1 MLQYHFY
8 DENGEIPIE
17 KIASKRPVIHTVPT
31 REQHDLQVKL
41 GNMMDEELKKEKER
55 GYRAYS

>member
-17 KIASKRPVIHTVPT
+17 KLTSKRPEIHTVPT
-31 REQHDLQVKL
+31 RAQYELHVRL
-41 GNMMDEELKKEKER
+41 GAMLDEELKKEKER